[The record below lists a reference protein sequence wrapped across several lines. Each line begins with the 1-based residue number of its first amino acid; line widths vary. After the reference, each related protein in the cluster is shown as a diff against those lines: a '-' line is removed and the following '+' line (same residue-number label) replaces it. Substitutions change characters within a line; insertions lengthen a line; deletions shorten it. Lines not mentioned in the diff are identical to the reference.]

1 MELRDKVALITGA
14 GKRVGR
20 AIALRLAQSGCHVA
34 IHYRTSAEDARLT
47 AAECRR
53 GGVTAEVFQA
63 DLTDSDET
71 GKLVPRVVER
81 FGRLDV
87 LINNAAVFEPMSI
100 DAFDPAA
107 WDKTLRVN
115 LTAPMILT
123 RSARDAFRAA
133 GGGRVINMCDAASQ
147 RPWPSHLAYMTSKG
161 ALQTLTQALARALAP
176 DVCVTGIAPG
186 VAAWPDDYDQDTQDR
201 LTARIP
207 LGRAGT
213 PEEIAAAVCFVL
225 VDGDYLTGTILTI
238 DGGRHLV

>member
-1 MELRDKVALITGA
+1 MELRDKAALITGA

-20 AIALRLAQSGCHVA
+20 AIALRLARSGCHVA
-34 IHYRTSAEDARLT
+34 IHYRTSAEDALLT
-47 AAECRR
+47 AAECSRC
-53 GGVTAEVFQA
+53 GVTAEVFQA
-63 DLTDSDET
+63 DLGDRDEA
-71 GKLVPRVVER
+71 GRLVPRVVER
-81 FGRLDV
+81 LGRLDV

-100 DAFDPAA
+100 DAFDAGA
-107 WDKTLRVN
+107 WDEALRVN

-123 RSARDAFRAA
+123 WSARAAFRAA
-133 GGGRVINMCDAASQ
+133 GGGRVINMCDAASE
-147 RPWPSHLAYMTSKG
+147 RPWPSHLAYITTKG
-161 ALQTLTQALARALAP
+161 ALRTLTQVLARALAP

-186 VAAWPDDYDQDTQDR
+186 VAEWPEDYDQETRDR

>member
-20 AIALRLAQSGCHVA
+20 AIALRLSRCGCHVA
-34 IHYRTSAEDARLT
+34 IHYRTSAEDARQT
-47 AAECRR
+47 AAQCRR
-53 GGVTAEVFQA
+53 GGVTAEIFYA
-63 DLTDSDET
+63 DLTDIDET

-100 DAFDPAA
+100 GTFDLAA
-107 WDKTLRVN
+107 WEKALRVN

-123 RSARDAFRAA
+123 RAAGDAFRAA
-133 GGGRVINMCDAASQ
+133 GGGRVVNMCDAATQ
-147 RPWPSHLAYMTSKG
+147 RPWPSHLAYITSKG
-161 ALQTLTQALARALAP
+161 ALRTLTQALARAMAP

-186 VAAWPDDYDQDTQDR
+186 VAEWPEDYDQATRDR
-201 LTARIP
+201 LAARIP